1 MSEATVPIDVRLLN
15 LTTSVLVSVAVLV
28 GIAAVLWWAIHNP
41 AFSIRGITVLG
52 DVAHN
57 SAASLRG
64 LLLPQLKGNFFTL
77 DLKAAKRAFETA
89 PWVRR
94 AIVQREFPNRLKV
107 TLQEH
112 EPVAHWGDQLSQMVN
127 KQGEVFEASGEGAEY
142 ADLPVLIG
150 PDGQAASLLSTFAT
164 LSPHVA
170 PMHLRL
176 KELELM
182 PRGSWRAG
190 LDNGAEIAL
199 GRGTEEELEA
209 RLDLL
214 SKTAPQI
221 AARHRRTAKDIV
233 LADMRYPGAY
243 ALKLRGVTT
252 MSDDAKPT
260 PKPKSAA
267 PKPAARPAPAS
278 NRRN

>member
-64 LLLPQLKGNFFTL
+64 VVLPQLKGNFFTL
-77 DLKAAKRAFETA
+77 DLDVARRAFETA
-89 PWVRR
+89 PWVRK
-94 AIVQREFPNRLKV
+94 AVVQREFPNRLKV

-127 KQGEVFEASGEGAEY
+127 RQGEVFDASGEGAEY

-150 PDGQAASLLSTFAT
+150 PEGQSSILLSTFT
-164 LSPHVA
+164 SLVPHVA
-170 PMHLRL
+170 PLHLQLR
-176 KELELM
+176 ELELM
-182 PRGSWRAG
+182 PRGSWRAE
-190 LDNGAEIAL
+190 LDNGAEIVL
-199 GRGTEEELEA
+199 GRGTPQELQA

-214 SKTAPQI
+214 SQTAPQI
-221 AARHRRTAKDIV
+221 AARHHRTAKDLV
-233 LADMRYPGAY
+233 RADMRYAGAY

-252 MSDDAKPT
+252 MSDDVKLT
-260 PKPKSAA
+260 PKPKTTA

>member
-1 MSEATVPIDVRLLN
+1 MNEASVPIDVRLLN

-28 GIAAVLWWAIHNP
+28 GIAAVVWWAIHNP

-52 DVAHN
+52 EVAHN
-57 SAASLRG
+57 SAASLRSAV
-64 LLLPQLKGNFFTL
+64 LPQLKGNFFTL
-77 DLKAAKRAFETA
+77 DLELARRAFETA
-89 PWVRR
+89 PWVRQ
-94 AIVQREFPNRLKV
+94 AIVRREFPNRLQV

-127 KQGEVFEASGEGAEY
+127 RQGEVFDASGEGDEFAG
-142 ADLPVLIG
+142 LPVLIG
-150 PDGQAASLLSTFAT
+150 PEGQAGTLLSAFAH
-164 LSPHVA
+164 LAPHLA
-170 PMHLRL
+170 PMQLQI
-176 KELELM
+176 KELELL
-182 PRGSWRAG
+182 PRGSWRAR
-190 LDNGAEIAL
+190 LDNGAEIVL
-199 GRGTEEELEA
+199 GRGSEEELQA

-252 MSDDAKPT
+252 LVDDARQGPSKPT
-260 PKPKSAA
+260 A
-267 PKPAARPAPAS
+267 KPAAS
-278 NRRN
+278 RRN

>member
-1 MSEATVPIDVRLLN
+1 MSEATVPIDVRLVN

-57 SAASLRG
+57 SSASLRG
-64 LLLPQLKGNFFTL
+64 VVLPQLKGNFFTL
-77 DLKAAKRAFETA
+77 DLEVAKRAFETA
-89 PWVRR
+89 PWVRK
-94 AIVQREFPNRLKV
+94 AVVQREFPNRLKV

-142 ADLPVLIG
+142 GDLPVLIG
-150 PDGQAASLLSTFAT
+150 PDGQAATLLATFGRLA
-164 LSPHVA
+164 PHVE
-170 PMHLRL
+170 PMQLRL
-176 KELELM
+176 KELELL
-182 PRGSWRAG
+182 PRGSWRAE

-199 GRGTEEELEA
+199 GRGTEQELEA

-221 AARHRRTAKDIV
+221 AARHRRAAKDIV
-233 LADMRYPGAY
+233 LADMRYAGAY

-252 MSDDAKPT
+252 MSDDAK
-260 PKPKSAA
+260 SAPRTA